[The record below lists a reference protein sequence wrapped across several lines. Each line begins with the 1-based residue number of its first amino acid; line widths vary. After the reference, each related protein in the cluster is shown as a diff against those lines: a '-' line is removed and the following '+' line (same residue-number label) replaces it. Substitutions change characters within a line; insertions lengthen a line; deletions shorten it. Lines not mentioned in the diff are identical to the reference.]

1 MERKDVTS
9 TFTSDTSGCQPFGVN
24 DGLII
29 SPISEGKLYSVTCL
43 LHTRHSSMSSYTKVN
58 ASIFLALIS
67 LLFDH
72 EMLLSTR
79 QAGSIQM
86 LDSEEIVL
94 QLMTDDASLTFSS
107 LG

>member
-1 MERKDVTS
+1 
-9 TFTSDTSGCQPFGVN
+9 
-24 DGLII
+24 
-29 SPISEGKLYSVTCL
+29 
-43 LHTRHSSMSSYTKVN
+43 MSSYTKVN
-58 ASIFLALIS
+58 ASVFLALIS

-94 QLMTDDASLTFSS
+94 QLMTDDASLAFSS